1 MSNVVDLRREQ
12 HLRSVSR
19 PDEAMPRDVDL
30 VVASPVVF
38 WRAIV
43 VEKVRSS
50 VSLLD
55 LAAQRARTMA
65 VRIHDEQ
72 SRQNLIGQIEA
83 IERQLQF
90 ARDMARAL

>member
-1 MSNVVDLRREQ
+1 
-12 HLRSVSR
+12 
-19 PDEAMPRDVDL
+19 MPRDVDL

-43 VEKVRSS
+43 VEKVRIS